1 METKHFKKG
10 LPLGTDWNLGLIKGF
25 CSCTTLG
32 YGTLNCRT
40 LVIFQHLRWTRSKL
54 TVLSCPPLEKWIWSI
69 VKLWYFASNQGFS
82 PSLIS
87 CHLLALALWD
97 GITIRLSSVGVSVR
111 HLCQWVVQDGFI
123 IFSEVLNDST
133 PGIHSW
139 SRVPETPQATV
150 SFKCWLQH
158 MCQLP
163 VYGDRC
169 WNFQMFKCKLQH
181 TNKFLSK

>member
-1 METKHFKKG
+1 MRDKLKPRSNQRFLKLCNSRVCYSKLQDTCDFPTPQMYSKQAHGAVMSSPWKM
-10 LPLGTDWNLGLIKGF
+10 NLI
-25 CSCTTLG
+25 
-32 YGTLNCRT
+32 NQET
-40 LVIFQHLRWTRSKL
+40 LVFCQQSR
-54 TVLSCPPLEKWIWSI
+54 
-69 VKLWYFASNQGFS
+69 FS
-82 PSLIS
+82 FFPSMIS

-111 HLCQWVVQDGFI
+111 HLCQWVVQDGFM

-181 TNKFLSK
+181 TNKLLSK